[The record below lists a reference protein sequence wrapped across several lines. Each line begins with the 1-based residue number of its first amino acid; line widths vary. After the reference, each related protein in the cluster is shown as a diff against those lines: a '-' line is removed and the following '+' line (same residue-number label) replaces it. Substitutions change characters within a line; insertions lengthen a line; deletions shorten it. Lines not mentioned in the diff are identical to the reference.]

1 MSDYNSYVWAEVYN
15 QLGNEYGTAAL
26 MGNLQAESGIIPYR
40 LQGDFTS
47 TYYKSIN
54 YTDDVVS
61 GVISKAEFM
70 NDGQGYGLAQWTYYT
85 RKEALYDAW
94 QNSGYAS
101 IGDIRFQV
109 SFLLNELQ
117 SSYPTVYNALVNAT
131 DIRTASDIVLVQFEN
146 PADQS
151 LAVKLYRASLG
162 TTIYNEEATG
172 QPVPIPVPDPPDT
185 PDTPTIPIWLLFK
198 VGKH

>member
-1 MSDYNSYVWAEVYN
+1 MSQYNDYVWAEVYN
-15 QLGNEYGTAAL
+15 QTGNEYGTAAL

-54 YTDDVVS
+54 YTDNVNS
-61 GVISKAEFM
+61 GVISRDEFIH
-70 NDGQGYGLAQWTYYT
+70 DGKGYGLAQWTYYT

-109 SFLLNELQ
+109 SFLLNEIQ
-117 SSYPTVYNALVNAT
+117 SSYPTVYSAIVNAT
-131 DIRTASDIVLVQFEN
+131 NIRDASDIVLVQFEN

-151 LAVKLYRASLG
+151 LAVKIYRAGLG
-162 TTIYNEEATG
+162 DAIYIDLATG
-172 QPVPIPVPDPPDT
+172 QPIPIPVPVPPDT
-185 PDTPTIPIWLLFK
+185 PTEPTIPIWLLFK